1 MAVISAKDQLVALF
15 NAANSGLPSPLTA
28 ADVTFGAVADYSPAD
43 SGDTRNSKLTITATE
58 ESANFTGE
66 KELHY
71 TRLDS
76 LNIIGAKAVTADQAE
91 WDTDEEVLAFVNAD
105 LIAAG
110 KTEDAFALSEL
121 TITRE
126 DGSSGEKII
135 TVKVKEGHIKYQPA
149 SLAVYTVRQPVVNT
163 DLSTTNGELDG
174 FVSNAGM

>member
-1 MAVISAKDQLVALF
+1 MAVISAQDQLVALF
-15 NAANSGLPSPLTA
+15 NAANSGLANPLTS
-28 ADVTFGAVADYSPAD
+28 ADVTFGAVADYAPAD
-43 SGDTRNSKLTITATE
+43 SGDTRNSKLTITATA

-71 TRLDS
+71 TRIDS
-76 LNIIGAKAVTADQAE
+76 LNIIGAKAVTADQAD

-105 LIAAG
+105 LITAG

-126 DGSSGEKII
+126 DGDGGEKII
-135 TVKVKEGHIKYQPA
+135 TVMVKEGHIKYQPA
-149 SLAVYTVRQPVVNT
+149 SLAVYTVTQEVVKT

-174 FVSNAGM
+174 FGVPN